1 MRLKDKRILI
11 VGVGGGIGRASAYLM
26 AKEGAVTFLV
36 SRSEKCHE
44 ISEFL
49 NKRGYESYSF
59 RADASN
65 PQEVKVMIQDA
76 LDKMGKIDVVFV
88 NAGYWAP
95 TDVENLDEETVN
107 ALWRSNFLAHVYVVK
122 ETLPL
127 FKKWGGGVYIHTSA
141 VYGNFG
147 IAEGSSIYNAVKAAL
162 VSFVKTVAKDY
173 AKYNIRA
180 NVICPDGVSHRM
192 YSEFDDIK
200 TEGKTLRGG
209 WPEDVAF
216 LAVYLASDESSW
228 MNGSAIPIDGGWSLG
243 LKHRE

>member
-1 MRLKDKRILI
+1 MRLKDKRILM
-11 VGVGGGIGRASAYLM
+11 VGVGSGIGRASAYAM
-26 AKEGAVTFLV
+26 AKEGAITFLV
-36 SRSEKCHE
+36 SRSDKCHE
-44 ISEFL
+44 ISDFL
-49 NKRGYESYSF
+49 NKRGYESYSY

-65 PQEVKVMIQDA
+65 PQEAKSMISEA
-76 LDKMGKIDVVFV
+76 LKKMGTFDVVFI

-95 TDVENLDEETVN
+95 TDVENLDDETIN
-107 ALWRSNFLAHVYVVK
+107 DLWKSNFLAHVYVVK

-147 IAEGSSIYNAVKAAL
+147 VAEGSSIYNAVKAAL

-192 YSEFDDIK
+192 YSDFD
-200 TEGKTLRGG
+200 TLRTEKLVLRSG

-228 MNGSAIPIDGGWSLG
+228 MSGAVIPIDGGWSLG
-243 LKHRE
+243 LRHK